1 MYLLLQNKINIAFLG
16 VEYFLV
22 FCAILNVVVLLQVTM
37 QSNSAVHSAALGLGS
52 YGAPLPNSPS
62 HLPPLKGGGAA
73 SSAPPHAS
81 PDPLECGG
89 GGGEGGPYT
98 DKSPNSWKY
107 QSFQVL

>member
-1 MYLLLQNKINIAFLG
+1 M
-16 VEYFLV
+16 
-22 FCAILNVVVLLQVTM
+22 LQVTM

-52 YGAPLPNSPS
+52 YGAPLPNSPA

-89 GGGEGGPYT
+89 GGGGGEGGPYT